1 MTIANGLV
9 CELWLDGPQ
18 MIRFR
23 SADADLHMP
32 TGQANMRRTKQQSV
46 IRKRREFLT
55 TTASG
60 LGMAALGSMLTD
72 DGLMKRAAA
81 EVELANP
88 LAAKEPH
95 FDAKAKACI
104 FIFMAGAPSHLDL
117 FDQKPILKERHGEP
131 LPESMLERVRF
142 AFIKKDNA
150 LLQGSPYAFHRH
162 GESGMELSELL
173 PNLGSVA
180 DDLLL
185 VRSLH
190 TEQFNHH
197 PGQLMMQCGRGT
209 FGLPSMG
216 SWLTY
221 GLGSETQNL
230 PGYVV
235 LNSGRGSSGGATL
248 WQSGFLPST
257 HAGVLFRGQGEPVL
271 NLANPDGIPMRLQR
285 EGLDALRDI
294 NEARYAEIQ
303 DPEIAS
309 RIASYEL
316 AYRMQTSAPELIDLS
331 KESQQTLDAYG
342 VDRAEPKD
350 LGGRGKQG
358 DTYRSFARN
367 CLLARRMVER
377 GVRFV
382 NIIYASWD
390 HHSNIPKELPY
401 NAGCVDQPIAALV
414 ADLKQRGLLDSTM
427 VVWGSEFGRTPL
439 GENRNGKREVGTGR
453 DHHPYSFSMV
463 MAGGGLKG
471 GLTYGQTDEIGW
483 HATED
488 RVHINDLHATML
500 HQFGLDHLRLTHR
513 FQGRDYRL
521 TDVGGKVI
529 DAWIS

>member
-1 MTIANGLV
+1 
-9 CELWLDGPQ
+9 
-18 MIRFR
+18 
-23 SADADLHMP
+23 
-32 TGQANMRRTKQQSV
+32 
-46 IRKRREFLT
+46 
-55 TTASG
+55 
-60 LGMAALGSMLTD
+60 MAALGSMLTD
-72 DGLMKRAAA
+72 DGIMKSATASEA
-81 EVELANP
+81 LVNP
-88 LAAKEPH
+88 LAPREPH

-117 FDQKPILKERHGEP
+117 FDEKPVLKERHGEP
-131 LPESMLERVRF
+131 LPPSMLEKVRF
-142 AFIKKDNA
+142 AFIKKDQA
-150 LLQGSPYAFHRH
+150 LLQGSPYKFSKH
-162 GESGMELSELL
+162 GESGMNLSELL

-209 FGLPSMG
+209 FGLPTMG

-257 HAGVLFRGQGEPVL
+257 HAGVLFRNQGEPVL
-271 NLANPDGIPMRLQR
+271 NLANPAGIPMSLQR
-285 EGLDALRDI
+285 AGLDALKDVNTNRYREI
-294 NEARYAEIQ
+294 N
-303 DPEIAS
+303 DPEIAA

-316 AYRMQTSAPELIDLS
+316 AFRMQTAAPELIDLS
-331 KESQQTLDAYG
+331 KESKQTLDAYG
-342 VDRAEPKD
+342 VDRDEPKD

-358 DTYRSFARN
+358 DTYRSFAKN

-377 GVRFV
+377 GVRFI

-401 NAGCVDQPIAALV
+401 NAGCVDQPIAALIG
-414 ADLKQRGLLDSTM
+414 DLKQRGMLDSTM

-453 DHHPYSFSMV
+453 DHHPYSFSMA

-471 GLTYGQTDEIGW
+471 GLTYGETDEIGW
-483 HATED
+483 HATQN

-500 HQFGLDHLRLTHR
+500 HQFGLDHLKLTHR

-529 DAWIS
+529 SEWIN